1 MTIIDTS
8 WYTAADEPELV
19 EFGTVHGLGITGR
32 GEPGGSAHLES
43 IQTLFAVASPLFDLT
58 AQSGTSFEMPPMEGR
73 WWVEDDRPP
82 FEVPRSE
89 WCWQLFLRL
98 PDDLSAAF
106 VDRAREIAR
115 HSNSAAPRV
124 QLVTFTEGR
133 CVQAM
138 HNGAYVEEPETLA
151 KMDGLM
157 SSSDLEPNGLHHE
170 IYLSDVTETDP
181 AKMHTILRQ
190 PVRKGRQ
197 AQT

>member
-1 MTIIDTS
+1 
-8 WYTAADEPELV
+8 
-19 EFGTVHGLGITGR
+19 
-32 GEPGGSAHLES
+32 
-43 IQTLFAVASPLFDLT
+43 
-58 AQSGTSFEMPPMEGR
+58 
-73 WWVEDDRPP
+73 
-82 FEVPRSE
+82 
-89 WCWQLFLRL
+89 
-98 PDDLSAAF
+98 
-106 VDRAREIAR
+106 
-115 HSNSAAPRV
+115 
-124 QLVTFTEGR
+124 
-133 CVQAM
+133 M